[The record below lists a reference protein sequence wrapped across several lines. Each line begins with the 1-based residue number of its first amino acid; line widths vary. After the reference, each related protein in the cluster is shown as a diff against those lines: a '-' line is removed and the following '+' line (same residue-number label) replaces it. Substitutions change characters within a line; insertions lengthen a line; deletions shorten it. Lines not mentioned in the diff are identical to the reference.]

1 MSSIASQRSVGD
13 LVAETD
19 GAELIGGDASTLV
32 SGVTQDTRRLQP
44 GDLFVAIPGLQHDGG
59 QFIAQALARGAAAI
73 AAERLALPL
82 GEGGSPS
89 TPFILVH
96 NARRALADLSAA
108 FYGHPSRSLPVV
120 GVTGTDGKTST
131 THLLSAILEAH
142 GLRTGWLT
150 TVDTKIGPDLRP
162 NAADHT
168 TPEAPLV
175 QRTLAEMRAANLD
188 VAILETSSHAL
199 DLERVRGT
207 RYQVG
212 VFTNLSPEH
221 LNFHGSFEAYRA
233 AKRKLFERLP
243 SDGLAVLNADDPN
256 SGAMREATC
265 ARVLTYGLECQA
277 DLSAA
282 DVRLSPA
289 GTTFVLLPEEVPI
302 RTRLVGRFNVSN
314 WLAAYAAGTY
324 FGAAP
329 RDLVQAALDQPPV
342 AGRMNLVEQ
351 GQPFAVVVDF
361 AHTPQ
366 ALAKALGTVRSL
378 VSGRILLAFG
388 LAGGRD
394 FANRPV
400 MGALAAHESDFFA
413 ITMDDPGTE
422 DPAAIAEE
430 IAAGARSAG
439 AAHFTVELDRRAAI
453 RVLFDRAQPGD
464 AVLLAGKG
472 HEQRMVVGDQRRPW
486 NDARVAAE
494 VLAELGFGTQAVP

>member
-1 MSSIASQRSVGD
+1 MSSSATQRSVGQ
-13 LVAETD
+13 LVAETE
-19 GAELIGGDASTLV
+19 GAQLIRGDASSLV

-44 GDLFVAIPGLQHDGG
+44 GDLFVAIPGLQHDGLG
-59 QFIAQALARGAAAI
+59 FVALAVASGAAAI
-73 AAERLALPL
+73 VAEQLPNSASESDL
-82 GEGGSPS
+82 PYV
-89 TPFILVH
+89 LVR
-96 NARRALADLSAA
+96 NAREALADLSAA
-108 FYGHPSRSLPVV
+108 FYGHPSHYLPVV

-142 GLRTGWLT
+142 GLQTGWLT
-150 TVDTKIGPDLRP
+150 TVNTKIGHDLRA
-162 NAADHT
+162 NTAEHT

-175 QRTLAEMRAANLD
+175 QHTLAEMRAAGLD

-207 RYQVG
+207 RYRVG
-212 VFTNLSPEH
+212 IFTNLSPEH

-233 AKRKLFERLP
+233 AKRKLFDRLP
-243 SDGLAVLNADDPN
+243 SDGLAVLNADDP
-256 SGAMREATC
+256 SSSIMRATT
-265 ARVLTYGLECQA
+265 AAPVLTYGLDQAA
-277 DLSAA
+277 DLSAV

-289 GTTFVLLPEEVPI
+289 GTTFVLLPEAVKV

-314 WLAAYAAGTY
+314 WLAAFAAATY
-324 FGAAP
+324 FGATS
-329 RDLVQAALDQPPV
+329 RDLVRAAGAQLPV
-342 AGRMNLVEQ
+342 PGRMNLVQQ

-366 ALAKALGTVRSL
+366 ALEKALDTVRSL

-400 MGALAAHESDFFA
+400 MGALAARGADFFA
-413 ITMDDPGTE
+413 ITMDDPGVE
-422 DPAAIAEE
+422 DPAAIAQQ

-453 RVLFDRAQPGD
+453 RLLFERARPGD

-472 HEQRMVVGDQRRPW
+472 HEQRMVVGDERRPW
-486 NDARVAAE
+486 NDARAAAE